1 MPISLSD
8 GRLKWPPRVEDDQLA
23 FASRRHFLFFL
34 GGVRRNLIY
43 KFLSNEKEKISFWE
57 LKSISLI
64 QLILTLMFHIG
75 VKQLLPEASLIN
87 YYSGRFVG
95 TRYWAKQRHHLPRY
109 LTIARPN
116 FYDGLAAKNSFH
128 FSTDVRISMQ
138 DRTQLFWIRSPCD
151 YYTCGAGHL
160 PWDLVWLE

>member
-1 MPISLSD
+1 
-8 GRLKWPPRVEDDQLA
+8 
-23 FASRRHFLFFL
+23 
-34 GGVRRNLIY
+34 
-43 KFLSNEKEKISFWE
+43 
-57 LKSISLI
+57 
-64 QLILTLMFHIG
+64 MFHIG

-95 TRYWAKQRHHLPRY
+95 TKYWAKQRHHLPRY

-138 DRTQLFWIRSPCD
+138 DRTQLFWTRGLLVIITRAVPVTFLGIWCD
-151 YYTCGAGHL
+151 
-160 PWDLVWLE
+160 